1 MIYCANNNTIYSTAA
16 EAGRALGVNQATISQ
31 ALAGQRQRAGVYV
44 LANLENIRLEDL
56 PELRA
61 RLLYSVYKISLD
73 KEVLFCGCEVVK

>member
-16 EAGRALGVNQATISQ
+16 EASRALEVDQASISR
-31 ALAGQRQRAGVYV
+31 ALAGQCQRAGVYV
-44 LANLENIRLEDL
+44 LANLENIKLEAL

-73 KEVLFCGCEVVK
+73 REVYFNGCEVVK

>member
-16 EAGRALGVNQATISQ
+16 EASRALGVNQATISQ

-44 LANLENIRLEDL
+44 LATLENIKLEDL

-61 RLLYSVYKISLD
+61 RLLYSVYKISLE
-73 KEVLFCGCEVVK
+73 KEVLFNGCEIIE